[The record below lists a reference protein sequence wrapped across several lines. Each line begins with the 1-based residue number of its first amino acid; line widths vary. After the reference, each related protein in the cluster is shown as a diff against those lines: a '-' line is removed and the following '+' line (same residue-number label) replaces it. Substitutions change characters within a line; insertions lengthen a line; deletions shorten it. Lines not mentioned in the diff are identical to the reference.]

1 MTQSSDTQIRN
12 KGTQFGCAGSRYQL
26 RCGFTLIELLVVI
39 AIIAILAAL
48 LLPALSA
55 SKEKAKRTSCIN
67 NLRQIGV
74 AFTMYSGDYNN
85 VLMPPHWPGF
95 TDSKSASSAWRT
107 SEAYRVTPGT
117 DQITSGSD
125 GAGLPDGPW
134 NLGLL
139 FASQACQNAKVF
151 YCPSAASMDPKWTYD
166 YYSTSFPWPS
176 TPTTSGDN
184 EIRTGYNYLPQSTV
198 QQAIGNGRLGPAVA
212 TNINNLDGTKSIMSD
227 LVQNWGE
234 IPHRTS
240 GGVAGLNALFS
251 DAHVTFQS
259 SQKVPLAFQQSLWGT
274 AGSANEIS
282 ETPNQPNFRY
292 VMSLWMP

>member
-1 MTQSSDTQIRN
+1 MILLRDMRLEDGDYTSGDASSQKCPRR
-12 KGTQFGCAGSRYQL
+12 A
-26 RCGFTLIELLVVI
+26 FTLIELLVVI

-74 AFTMYSGDYNN
+74 AFTIYSGDYN
-85 VLMPPHWPGF
+85 VMMPPHWPGF
-95 TDSKSASSAWRT
+95 TDAKSASSAWRT

-117 DQITSGSD
+117 GQITSGSD

-139 FASQACQNAKVF
+139 FASQACVNAKVF
-151 YCPSAASMDPKWTYD
+151 YCPSAASLDPKWTYD

-184 EIRTGYNYLPQSTV
+184 EIRTGYNYMPQSTV
-198 QQAIGNGRLGPAVA
+198 QQAIGNGRLGPAIA
-212 TNINNLDGTKSIMSD
+212 TNINSLDGTKSVMTD
-227 LVQNWGE
+227 LIQNWGE
-234 IPHRTS
+234 IPHKS
-240 GGVAGLNALFS
+240 GTGVAGLNALFS
-251 DAHVTFQS
+251 DAHVTFQTS
-259 SQKVPLAFQQSLWGT
+259 AKVPLAFQQSLWGT
-274 AGSANEIS
+274 AGSANEIC

-292 VMSLWMP
+292 VMSLWAP

>member
-1 MTQSSDTQIRN
+1 MTRFSDAEISN
-12 KGTQFGCAGSRYQL
+12 KGFKNRWGASWFEHQR
-26 RCGFTLIELLVVI
+26 GFTLIELLVVI

-85 VLMPPHWPGF
+85 ALTPPHWPGF

-125 GAGLPDGPW
+125 GAGIPDGPW

-139 FASQACQNAKVF
+139 FASQTCQNAKVF
-151 YCPSAASMDPKWTYD
+151 YCPSAASMNPKWTYD

-184 EIRTGYNYLPQSTV
+184 EIRTGYSYLPQSTV

-212 TNINNLDGTKSIMSD
+212 TNINSLDGIKSIMTD
-227 LVQNWGE
+227 LIQNWGD

-240 GGVAGLNALFS
+240 GNVAGLNALFS

-259 SQKVPLAFQQSLWGT
+259 AQKVPLAFQQSLWGT
-274 AGSANEIS
+274 AGSGNEIS
-282 ETPNQPNFRY
+282 ESPNQPNFRY